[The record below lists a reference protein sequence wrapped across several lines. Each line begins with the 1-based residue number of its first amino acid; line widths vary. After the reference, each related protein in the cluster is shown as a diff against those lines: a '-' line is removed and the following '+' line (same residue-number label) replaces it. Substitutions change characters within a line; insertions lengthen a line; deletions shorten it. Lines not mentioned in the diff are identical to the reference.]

1 MNGLG
6 AIRRLDK
13 HARPAVVRLTSVGLI
28 SVSSM
33 SATAGASDG
42 IAKMMPDSSDFMP
55 HGFCYLW
62 NPLILWLHVASDA
75 LITLSYYC
83 IPIILIYFIRKNRD
97 IPFNRIFWMF
107 GTFILACGTTHLM
120 EIWNV
125 WHGSYLLAGVIK
137 AFTAAA
143 SVVTVG
149 MLIPLV
155 PKVISLPQRFHLQE
169 VNQKLERQIAEHLRL
184 QAPIETSL
192 RRWVTGGF
200 VLAVMLTGFLGVL
213 SWRIRVAASRESDLV
228 AHAHAVMREIETT
241 RERVVEV
248 EIDARNFNRTDT
260 EALLE
265 QYRAAREQVTS
276 SLQELRQLTADNPR
290 QQARLDS
297 LEAQVSETLGRAQ
310 STVSGKRQ
318 MSVEQIGQSV
328 KEIDAMCAIS
338 REMEG
343 EETALLNER
352 AEKVAS
358 ARRLT
363 NLITALATLLGAGFL
378 TVAGFTVHR
387 QIDIGQAARTQ
398 VAALNSGLERRV
410 EQRTS
415 ALQFE
420 IAERKRAEE
429 QLAAQAEELSRQA
442 EELRRSQEALETQT
456 RMLKLVLDSMG
467 EGLVAAD
474 QEGRFFIWNDA
485 ADKLMGRG
493 AQDLPSEQWTPH
505 YKVYLPDG
513 ITPYP
518 ADALPLVRA
527 MRGESVQ
534 AELMV
539 EHPDRKGGAFLEVV
553 GRPLK
558 DAEGNLCGGVAV
570 LRDITERAAAE
581 RKIQELNQ
589 ELETRVIERT
599 AELETANRELEAFT
613 YSVSHDLRA
622 PLRHIN
628 GFTRILVEEFGPA
641 LPAEAQRHL
650 ERIEHGAQ
658 RMGQLVDELLNLARV
673 GRRALAIQVTGLNAV
688 VKDVLA
694 QLEPDIEGR
703 QVEWKIAELP
713 FVECDPVLIQQVFQ
727 NLIGNALKYS
737 RPRPLAVIEIG
748 QMETDGIPAIFIRD
762 NGVGFSMKYADK
774 LFGVFQR
781 LHRAEDFEGTG
792 VGLATVHRI
801 VQKHGGRVWADA
813 ELDHGAT
820 FYFTLGGREHSASG
834 NASAATGGQL

>member
-1 MNGLG
+1 VNGLG
-6 AIRRLDK
+6 AIRRLGK
-13 HARPAVVRLTSVGLI
+13 VRARPAVIGLTSVRLI
-28 SVSSM
+28 SVPLMGVGLM
-33 SATAGASDG
+33 SAGAAASVG
-42 IAKMMPDSSDFMP
+42 RMRIIPDSSDFMP

-62 NPLILWLHVASDA
+62 NPLILWLHVASDG
-75 LITLSYYC
+75 LIALSYYC
-83 IPIILIYFIRKNRD
+83 IPAILIYFIRKNRD

-107 GTFILACGTTHLM
+107 GTFILACGTTHLI

-125 WHGSYLLAGVIK
+125 WHGNYLLAGVIK

-143 SVVTVG
+143 SVVTAG
-149 MLIPLV
+149 MLIPFV

-169 VNQKLERQIAEHLRL
+169 VNQRLERQIAESLRL
-184 QAPIETSL
+184 EAPIETSL

-200 VLAVMLTGFLGVL
+200 VLAVLLTGFLGIL
-213 SWRIRVAASRESDLV
+213 SWRIRVGASREADLA
-228 AHAHAVMREIETT
+228 AHAHSVIGEIETV
-241 RERVVEV
+241 RERMIEV
-248 EIDARNFNRTDT
+248 EIDARNFNRTNT
-260 EALLE
+260 NALLD
-265 QYRAAREQVTS
+265 QYRTAHEQVTS

-290 QQARLDS
+290 QKARL
-297 LEAQVSETLGRAQ
+297 EALDAQISDALGLAQ
-310 STVSGKRQ
+310 SIVAGKKQ

-328 KEIDAMCAIS
+328 KVIDAMCAIS
-338 REMEG
+338 LEMEG
-343 EETALLNER
+343 EETGLLNQR
-352 AEKVAS
+352 AEKVAF
-358 ARRLT
+358 AKRLT

-387 QIDIGQAARTQ
+387 QIDIGVAARTQ
-398 VAALNSGLERRV
+398 VALLNSGLERRV
-410 EQRTS
+410 EQRTA

-429 QLAAQAEELSRQA
+429 RLAAQAEQLGRSR
-442 EELRRSQEALETQT
+442 EALESQT

-474 QEGRFFIWNDA
+474 GEGRFFIWNDA
-485 ADKLMGRG
+485 ADRLMGRG
-493 AQDLPSEQWTPH
+493 AEDLPTQEWTPH

-513 ITPYP
+513 VTPYP
-518 ADALPLVRA
+518 ADSLPLVRA

-534 AELMV
+534 AELMI
-539 EHPDRKGGAFLEVV
+539 EHPDRNGGAFLEVI

-570 LRDITERAAAE
+570 LRDITERAVAE
-581 RKIQELNQ
+581 RKIQRLNQ
-589 ELETRVIERT
+589 ELEARVIERT

-673 GRRALAIQVTGLNAV
+673 GRQALAIQVTGLNAV
-688 VKDVLA
+688 VRDVVSLLA
-694 QLEPDIEGR
+694 PETEDR
-703 QVEWKIAELP
+703 RVEWRIAELP

-737 RPRPLAVIEIG
+737 RPRTQAVIEIG
-748 QMETDGIPAIFIRD
+748 QTETEGIPAIFIKD

-813 ELDHGAT
+813 ELDRGAT
-820 FYFTLGGREHSASG
+820 FYFTLGGQEHSASG
-834 NASAATGGQL
+834 NASAAAGG